1 MPILTGCCCFDSLKA
16 GSRASAFFTVVMAVC
31 NIAIDISSLVRLHY
45 LDKHLEPQQIFLYFP
60 PGIIPLIYIELFYN
74 VVLIALAV
82 VLLIGINYGIDGK
95 TMIYTW
101 IIGVVIDR
109 LYDIFL
115 GIYIL
120 AWIGG
125 HRFGEIVY
133 VIPECIVVAVY
144 WLLNFI
150 ILIAAILCV
159 VSYWQELMD
168 ELYGKQRRLK
178 YYSKLANIRQAALSG
193 NATPYKSYYSSR
205 SMLMLS
211 QSQGT
216 LDRSLLQPLM

>member
-16 GSRASAFFTVVMAVC
+16 GSRASALFTVVMAVC

-45 LDKHLEPQQIFLYFP
+45 QEKYLEPQQIRLYFP
-60 PGIIPLIYIELFYN
+60 PGIIPLIYIELFSN
-74 VVLIALAV
+74 VVLIALAI
-82 VLLIGINYGIDGK
+82 VLLIGINYGVDGK
-95 TMIYTW
+95 NMIYAW
-101 IIGVVIDR
+101 ITGVVVDR

-115 GIYIL
+115 GVYTL

-125 HRFGEIVY
+125 HRFNEIVY

-159 VSYWQELMD
+159 VSYWQELQD
-168 ELYGKQRRLK
+168 ELFGKQRRLK

-193 NATPYKSYYSSR
+193 HATPYKSYYSSR
-205 SMLMLS
+205 SMLMLDH
-211 QSQGT
+211 SQGT
-216 LDRSLLQPLM
+216 LQPLL